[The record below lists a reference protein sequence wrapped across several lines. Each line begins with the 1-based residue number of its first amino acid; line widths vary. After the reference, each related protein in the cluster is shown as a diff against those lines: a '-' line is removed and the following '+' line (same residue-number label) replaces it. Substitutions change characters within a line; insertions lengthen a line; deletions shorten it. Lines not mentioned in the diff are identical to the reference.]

1 MFISSVSNSQK
12 SYTFK
17 GLSPEIQRNQL
28 KILLTQDI
36 WNTGLRVKMPE
47 TQLEKDVLLEIL
59 QQRLK
64 LDRLA
69 RLCNERMKFKTLL
82 IAINNL
88 LKENPSH
95 PDLEP
100 MIKEVE
106 KKGNVE
112 SYLRTLSK
120 NIEQEKKKREV
131 PLQYFKEIDRLEEEY
146 IERRLIK
153 YNALNKFWAQINK
166 GNINKDGT
174 LSTED
179 LIKIISDAKVGDEAK
194 VSKTASNQLLSKK
207 QLLSQIQVKY
217 EDMLRKGVDVYRG
230 EGWHNIVAMKAR
242 ETISEFFAEYL
253 KKYPDLRADRV
264 SDIDIYP
271 IGDIWNDMDADKKAM
286 KELIQKIESL
296 KSKKDI
302 KKEEKEVLT
311 EMEKELAEMKK
322 VWLVRLK
329 YSVKYADAN
338 RERMIQAGKIE
349 DYDYLTSDN
358 KTLKLHKELFE
369 AYKNNNDILSEHL
382 WSEVVLK

>member
-106 KKGNVE
+106 K
-112 SYLRTLSK
+112 
-120 NIEQEKKKREV
+120 
-131 PLQYFKEIDRLEEEY
+131 
-146 IERRLIK
+146 RR
-153 YNALNKFWAQINK
+153 
-166 GNINKDGT
+166 
-174 LSTED
+174 
-179 LIKIISDAKVGDEAK
+179 
-194 VSKTASNQLLSKK
+194 
-207 QLLSQIQVKY
+207 
-217 EDMLRKGVDVYRG
+217 
-230 EGWHNIVAMKAR
+230 
-242 ETISEFFAEYL
+242 
-253 KKYPDLRADRV
+253 
-264 SDIDIYP
+264 
-271 IGDIWNDMDADKKAM
+271 
-286 KELIQKIESL
+286 
-296 KSKKDI
+296 
-302 KKEEKEVLT
+302 KKEKFLYNI
-311 EMEKELAEMKK
+311 
-322 VWLVRLK
+322 LK
-329 YSVKYADAN
+329 
-338 RERMIQAGKIE
+338 R
-349 DYDYLTSDN
+349 
-358 KTLKLHKELFE
+358 
-369 AYKNNNDILSEHL
+369 
-382 WSEVVLK
+382 